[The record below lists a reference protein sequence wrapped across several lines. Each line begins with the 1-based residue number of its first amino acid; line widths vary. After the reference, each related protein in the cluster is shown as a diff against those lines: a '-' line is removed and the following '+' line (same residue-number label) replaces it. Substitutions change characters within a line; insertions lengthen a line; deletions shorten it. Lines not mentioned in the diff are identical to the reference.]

1 VNPAALSKHVML
13 AEPHD
18 AEWGEGPVDGP
29 DGTKECHPG
38 LSTQPLPM
46 PCGLSAAELCCFC
59 FQVLRAHLESS
70 PLPRFPADPG
80 FKAPLFVTWLKPR
93 QGCGANTTSTSEL
106 ELRGCIGC
114 LEPIHFDSGLTEY
127 AIRSS
132 MKDRR
137 FPPVKLDE
145 VPSLTCRIS
154 ILHQFEPCAHAFD
167 WQVGVH
173 GVLLNFSDGQGRRFS
188 ATYLPEVAKE
198 HGMTREVAIRELVA
212 KSGYPGPCQEIL
224 DYVEVT
230 RYQTIVESVSYQD
243 LASYGFPFGGLP
255 HLNSP

>member
-1 VNPAALSKHVML
+1 MPAALSKHMTFEQDG
-13 AEPHD
+13 ADWSEGHD
-18 AEWGEGPVDGP
+18 AA
-29 DGTKECHPG
+29 KEPHPG
-38 LSTQPLPM
+38 LLTKPL

-59 FQVLRAHLESS
+59 FQVLRAHLESL

-93 QGCGANTTSTSEL
+93 QSGTNATSTSQL

-114 LEPIHFDSGLTEY
+114 L
-127 AIRSS
+127 
-132 MKDRR
+132 
-137 FPPVKLDE
+137 E

-173 GVLLNFSDGQGRRFS
+173 GVLLNFSDSQGRRFS

-212 KSGYPGPCQEIL
+212 KSGYAGPCQEIL
-224 DYVEVT
+224 DFLEVT

-243 LASYGFPFGGLP
+243 LASYGFGGLP

>member
-1 VNPAALSKHVML
+1 MPAALSKHMTFEQDG
-13 AEPHD
+13 ADWSEGHD
-18 AEWGEGPVDGP
+18 AA
-29 DGTKECHPG
+29 KEPHPG
-38 LSTQPLPM
+38 LLTKPL

-59 FQVLRAHLESS
+59 FQVLRAHLESL

-93 QGCGANTTSTSEL
+93 QSGTNATSTSQL

-114 LEPIHFDSGLTEY
+114 LEPIHFHSGLTEY

-137 FPPVKLDE
+137 FPPVRLDE

-173 GVLLNFSDGQGRRFS
+173 GVLLNFSDSQGRRFS

-212 KSGYPGPCQEIL
+212 KSGYAGPCQEIL
-224 DYVEVT
+224 DFLEVT

-243 LASYGFPFGGLP
+243 LASYGFGGLP